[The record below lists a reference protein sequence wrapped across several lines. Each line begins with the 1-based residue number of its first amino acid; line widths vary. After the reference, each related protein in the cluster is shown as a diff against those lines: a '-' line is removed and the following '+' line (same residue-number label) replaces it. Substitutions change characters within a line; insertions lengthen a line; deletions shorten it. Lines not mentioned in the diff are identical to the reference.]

1 MNNYNIVVWTQEEK
15 YQIIQYIRD
24 AGAVLLG
31 VSGYYEGYYIELRAT
46 PEQVHVLNLK
56 IGGGAA

>member
-15 YQIIQYIRD
+15 YQVIEDIKA

-31 VSGYYEGYYIELRAT
+31 VSGYYEGYYIELKAT
-46 PEQVHVLNLK
+46 PEQVFILNKKLS
-56 IGGGAA
+56 GAA

>member
-15 YQIIQYIRD
+15 YQVIEDIKA

-31 VSGYYEGYYIELRAT
+31 VSGYYEGYYIELKAT
-46 PEQVHVLNLK
+46 PEQVFLLNKKL
-56 IGGGAA
+56 GGAA